1 MPTYVRLVNWT
12 EQGARAVR
20 EAVTRGEQGRQ
31 LVERA
36 GARVI
41 GWWWTQGRYD
51 MVIVLEAPDDETASA
66 LALSMGMAGNVRT
79 ETLRAYDREEM
90 RRILDRLP
98 G

>member
-1 MPTYVRLVNWT
+1 MPTYIRLVNWT
-12 EQGARAVR
+12 EQGAKGMR
-20 EAVTRGEQGRQ
+20 EAVTRADQGRQ

-36 GARVI
+36 GAKVI

-51 MVIVLEAPDDETASA
+51 MVIVIDAPDDETASA
-66 LALSMGMAGNVRT
+66 LALSMSSAGNVRT

-90 RRILDRLP
+90 QRILEKLP

>member
-1 MPTYVRLVNWT
+1 MPTYVRLVQWT
-12 EQGARAVR
+12 EQGARAAR
-20 EAVTRGEQGRQ
+20 EGVTRADEGRA

-36 GARVI
+36 GAKVI

-51 MVIVLEAPDDETASA
+51 MVIVIEAPDDETASA

-79 ETLRAYDREEM
+79 ETMRAYDRDEM
-90 RRILDRLP
+90 LRIIQKLP